1 MPSYTNNASIEA
13 YYRGMKE
20 PVNAQIEQAGND
32 YQAALNRLEQTKA
45 TQDAENYRSYVRQ
58 QQELPGIMRA
68 SGNNGGM
75 VDSAVASL
83 ANAYNQARAKRSLEY
98 EGNRAN
104 QDLDYNNRLA
114 ALRAQLA
121 QYDQMA
127 NADKAE
133 LAAQQAAAA
142 ARARAAARQAQQT
155 ATPVNRN
162 NISNNSFVKDYEAN
176 RYDANTKATNGF
188 TKAVE
193 AGIPATRLGGD
204 AFSYQNAVMNSVQP
218 PSGTYPTAN
227 YKSGIGALEKASTAV
242 GDVDK
247 WVSRNLKSTTDADDF
262 TDVVYNRFFGK

>member
-32 YQAALNRLEQTKA
+32 YEAALKRLEQTKA

-142 ARARAAARQAQQT
+142 ARARALSRQNQQMSGGNT
-155 ATPVNRN
+155 KLQSDAFVNN
-162 NISNNSFVKDYEAN
+162 YEAN
-176 RYDANTKATNGF
+176 RYDANKKAGQRELYENPYDLQNGTMNMVQPRNGYASPNYTVGTNGLERASQKVADF
-188 TKAVE
+188 YNDVWKNVNEPVQLGLGRAVLDRIN
-193 AGIPATRLGGD
+193 G
-204 AFSYQNAVMNSVQP
+204 
-218 PSGTYPTAN
+218 
-227 YKSGIGALEKASTAV
+227 
-242 GDVDK
+242 
-247 WVSRNLKSTTDADDF
+247 
-262 TDVVYNRFFGK
+262 

>member
-13 YYRGMKE
+13 YYQGMKE

-32 YQAALNRLEQTKA
+32 YEAALKRLEQTKA

-176 RYDANTKATNGF
+176 RYDAGNNSANQGF

-193 AGIPATRLGGD
+193 AGIPATKLGGD
-204 AFSYQNAVMNSVQP
+204 PFSYRNAVMERITPSNGIPRKADASIPEVPTFGQRMLNSLQ
-218 PSGTYPTAN
+218 SDIN
-227 YKSGIGALEKASTAV
+227 
-242 GDVDK
+242 
-247 WVSRNLKSTTDADDF
+247 W
-262 TDVVYNRFFGK
+262 

>member
-13 YYRGMKE
+13 YYQGMKE
-20 PVNAQIEQAGND
+20 PVNAQITQAGND
-32 YQAALNRLEQTKA
+32 YEAALKRLEQTKA

-142 ARARAAARQAQQT
+142 ARARAAAAQQQSRPSDNYT
-155 ATPVNRN
+155 KLSSDAFVN
-162 NISNNSFVKDYEAN
+162 DYEAN
-176 RYDANTKATNGF
+176 SKTAKKNTGLMA
-188 TKAVE
+188 AVE
-193 AGIPATRLGGD
+193 AGIPATRIGGD
-204 AFSYQNAVMNSVQP
+204 PFSYRNAVMENITPRNGIPRSNNNNGTEVPSFGQRMLNSLQ
-218 PSGTYPTAN
+218 SDIN
-227 YKSGIGALEKASTAV
+227 
-242 GDVDK
+242 
-247 WVSRNLKSTTDADDF
+247 W
-262 TDVVYNRFFGK
+262 

>member
-20 PVNAQIEQAGND
+20 PVNAQITQAGND
-32 YQAALNRLEQTKA
+32 YEAALKRLEQTKA

-98 EGNRAN
+98 EGNRAD

-142 ARARAAARQAQQT
+142 ARARALSRQNQQQNSGGT
-155 ATPVNRN
+155 TKLQSNAFVN
-162 NISNNSFVKDYEAN
+162 DYEAN
-176 RYDANTKATNGF
+176 RYDANKKAGDVAIANTKGA
-188 TKAVE
+188 
-193 AGIPATRLGGD
+193 LQD
-204 AFSYQNAVMNSVQP
+204 AYANRIQP
-218 PSGTYPTAN
+218 KTFPTPNYTVGTTP
-227 YKSGIGALEKASTAV
+227 LEKASSAV
-242 GDVDK
+242 GDWWKKITNNTFGNEGVLNA
-247 WVSRNLKSTTDADDF
+247 SRELDPFN
-262 TDVVYNRFFGK
+262 Y

>member
-83 ANAYNQARAKRSLEY
+83 ANAYNQARANRSMELEQ
-98 EGNRAN
+98 NRAD
-104 QDLDYNNRLA
+104 QDLQYTNRLA
-114 ALRAQLA
+114 ELRAKLA

-127 NADKAE
+127 NADKAN
-133 LAAQQAAAA
+133 LAAQQAASAA
-142 ARARAAARQAQQT
+142 KARAGRKTSEKESDTMKKVLQNFNGTSAR
-155 ATPVNRN
+155 TPEDTIR
-162 NISNNSFVKDYEAN
+162 S
-176 RYDANTKATNGF
+176 
-188 TKAVE
+188 
-193 AGIPATRLGGD
+193 
-204 AFSYQNAVMNSVQP
+204 
-218 PSGTYPTAN
+218 
-227 YKSGIGALEKASTAV
+227 KSLHYV
-242 GDVDK
+242 LD
-247 WVSRNLKSTTDADDF
+247 
-262 TDVVYNRFFGK
+262 

>member
-1 MPSYTNNASIEA
+1 MPNYTNNASIEA
-13 YYRGMKE
+13 YYQGMKE
-20 PVNAQIEQAGND
+20 PVNAQITQAGND
-32 YQAALNRLEQTKA
+32 YEAALKRLEQTKA

-127 NADKAE
+127 AADKANL
-133 LAAQQAAAA
+133 LASQASG
-142 ARARAAARQAQQT
+142 RARRSSKEDESGVNNVAKNIKGNYAQPT
-155 ATPVNRN
+155 ASMIGRVTN
-162 NISNNSFVKDYEAN
+162 EAN
-176 RYDANTKATNGF
+176 MTPSMRLNNVYAYDDDLFANRKV
-188 TKAVE
+188 K
-193 AGIPATRLGGD
+193 
-204 AFSYQNAVMNSVQP
+204 
-218 PSGTYPTAN
+218 
-227 YKSGIGALEKASTAV
+227 
-242 GDVDK
+242 
-247 WVSRNLKSTTDADDF
+247 
-262 TDVVYNRFFGK
+262 

>member
-142 ARARAAARQAQQT
+142 ARARASARQAQT
-155 ATPVNRN
+155 TPTSNYTKLQSDAFVN
-162 NISNNSFVKDYEAN
+162 DYEAN
-176 RYDANTKATNGF
+176 SKTKDNNKGLTS
-188 TKAVE
+188 AVE
-193 AGIPATRLGGD
+193 AGIPATKLGGD
-204 AFSYQNAVMNSVQP
+204 PMSYRNAVMERITPSNGIPRKADASIPEVPTFGQRMLNSLQ
-218 PSGTYPTAN
+218 SDIN
-227 YKSGIGALEKASTAV
+227 
-242 GDVDK
+242 
-247 WVSRNLKSTTDADDF
+247 W
-262 TDVVYNRFFGK
+262 